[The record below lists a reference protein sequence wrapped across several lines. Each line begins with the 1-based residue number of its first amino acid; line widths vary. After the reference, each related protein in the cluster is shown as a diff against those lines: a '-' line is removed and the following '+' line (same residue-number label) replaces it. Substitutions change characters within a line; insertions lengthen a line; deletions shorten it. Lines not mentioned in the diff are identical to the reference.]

1 MKFIINFIFLFIII
15 FLIACVYS
23 NSKIKKYLVKKK
35 PKIPEPLEWGVP
47 QVPEM
52 AYDVYPGVEWH
63 TLTQIYNEI
72 LPGQDIAQIEANVG
86 RILPMNAVLQATLLP
101 TLTAEAN
108 KIKDK

>member
-1 MKFIINFIFLFIII
+1 MKFIINLIILLIFIVF
-15 FLIACVYS
+15 VH
-23 NSKIKKYLVKKK
+23 SKSQIKKYLVKKK

-63 TLTQIYNEI
+63 TLTQTYNEI
-72 LPGQDIAQIEANVG
+72 LSGQDIAQIEANVG
-86 RILPMNAVLQATLLP
+86 RILPMNVVLQATLLP
-101 TLTAEAN
+101 TLTIEAN